1 MNDRNYKDLVLENK
15 EIEEQK
21 RKLKS
26 QIKELNIQHDLN
38 ELKIKNIK
46 SEMSV
51 EDSLRFEREFMTISK
66 AILDEKTYSKIIY
79 LTYEK
84 IELK

>member
-1 MNDRNYKDLVLENK
+1 MDDKEYKDLISENQ

-21 RKLKS
+21 RKLKF
-26 QIKELNIQHDLN
+26 QLKELNIKHDIN
-38 ELKIKNIK
+38 ELKIKNKK
-46 SEMSV
+46 SRMSV
-51 EDSLRFEREFMTISK
+51 EDSVRFEREFMAISK